1 MSLAWINP
9 LYFAGILLLTLPV
22 LIHLVQKQQAS
33 GIKFPSLMF
42 LHKIPQQQKR
52 RLVVRHWIL
61 LLLRCLLLLLL
72 VLAFARPF
80 FDRTDAAI
88 ASGDGLRD
96 SVIVLDRSYSM
107 GVADQW
113 RQAQE
118 AALDFVAAKRPR
130 DRVGLILFDDEVEV
144 VSDLSADGAGLR
156 AIVERQ
162 RPGMRGTRL
171 RIAVEQADRLLAAS
185 TAEEQQILL
194 ISDFRAED
202 SRSEVPEITAGIGI
216 RVHPVEMAELANSGI
231 VAVDILPS
239 GRAAADEFRLE
250 VDLVNYADEALEQQ
264 LELELDGRVVERRQL
279 RLEPGTAATE
289 VFDQLSVAGNLARGL
304 LRLGDDG
311 LSLDNEAYFVFST
324 QQRIPI
330 LVVEPG
336 VARDNQSLYLEN
348 ALELSR
354 NPAFRVRVS
363 DWERLAA
370 ADLKN
375 YAVIVINDAPLPG
388 GAMAAALREF
398 VSAGGGL
405 LVAVG
410 DAIAGNW
417 PGGEG
422 GYLPGQ
428 LQRRVD
434 APAGGAFRVSRVAGD
449 HALSG
454 LDLTPASI
462 FSYRAIDAGADDR
475 VIAFYD
481 DGAGF
486 LFERSHGGGRVMV
499 MNTTLDTLW
508 NNLALEPIFL
518 PFLHRGLNYLA
529 AHESHPHSVR
539 VGEVVDVVRYA
550 RALAGSDAVVAAAA
564 SSSLTVEP
572 PAGAEIRLQR
582 AQPLLALEQR
592 GFYQVHRVTP
602 AESEVVLA
610 VNVDPAEAALE
621 KLDVARFVEEIK
633 TLARPP
639 RGERLSTR
647 RAEQHEQQQ
656 QLWYA
661 ILSLALILMLL
672 EAFAANWIAVR
683 RSRAA

>member
-9 LYFAGILLLTLPV
+9 LYLAGILLLTLPV

-42 LHKIPQQQKR
+42 LHRIPQQQKR
-52 RLVVRHWIL
+52 RLVIRHWIL
-61 LLLRCLLLLLL
+61 LLLRCLLLVLLI
-72 VLAFARPF
+72 LAFARPF
-80 FDRTDAAI
+80 LDRADAAVDTGS
-88 ASGDGLRD
+88 AQRD

-107 GVADQW
+107 GVADHW
-113 RQAQE
+113 RQAQN
-118 AALDFVAAKRPR
+118 AALEFIAAKRPR

-144 VSDLSADGAGLR
+144 ASDLTADGASLR

-162 RPGMRGTRL
+162 QPGFRATRL
-171 RIAVEQADRLLAAS
+171 RIAVEQADRLLAGS
-185 TAEEQQILL
+185 TAENRQILL
-194 ISDFRAED
+194 ISDFRAEA
-202 SRSEVPEITAGIGI
+202 SRSEIPEITAGIGI
-216 RVHPVEMAELANSGI
+216 RAHPVEIAEVANSGI
-231 VAVDILPS
+231 VAMDILPS
-239 GRAAADEFRLE
+239 GRAAAAEFRLE
-250 VDLVNYADEALEQQ
+250 IDLLNYADEALAQQ
-264 LELELDGRVVERRQL
+264 LELELDGRVVERRRL
-279 RLEPGTAATE
+279 RLEPGETARE
-289 VFDQLSVAGNLARGL
+289 VFDELSVAGNLARGL
-304 LRLGDDG
+304 VRLGDDA
-311 LSLDNEAYFVFST
+311 LRLDNEAYFVIST
-324 QQRIPI
+324 LQRIPV
-330 LVVEPG
+330 LVVEQKA
-336 VARDNQSLYLEN
+336 ARDNQSLYLEN

-354 NPAFRVRVS
+354 KPAFRVRVS

-370 ADLKN
+370 EDLKD

-388 GAMAAALREF
+388 GARAAALREF
-398 VSAGGGL
+398 VNAGGGL

-417 PGGEG
+417 PGGDG
-422 GYLPGQ
+422 GYLPGR

-434 APAGGAFRVSRVAGD
+434 AVPGSAFRITRVRDD

-454 LDLTPASI
+454 LDLTRASI
-462 FSYRAIDAGADDR
+462 FSYRAIEAGAGDR
-475 VIAFYD
+475 VLASYD

-486 LFERSHGGGRVMV
+486 LFERGYGGGRVLV

-508 NNLALEPIFL
+508 NNLALEPVFL

-529 AHESHPHSVR
+529 AHESYPYSVR
-539 VGEVVDVVRYA
+539 VGDVVDVVRYA

-582 AQPLLALEQR
+582 ERPLLALEQR

-602 AESEVVLA
+602 AASEVVLA
-610 VNVDPAEAALE
+610 ANVDPAEAGFE
-621 KLDVARFVEEIK
+621 KLDVPGFVEEIK
-633 TLARPP
+633 ALARPP
-639 RGERLSTR
+639 RDERLATR

-656 QLWYA
+656 QLWYI

-683 RSRAA
+683 RNRTA

>member
-1 MSLAWINP
+1 MGLAWINP
-9 LYFAGILLLTLPV
+9 LYLAGILLLALPV

-42 LHKIPQQQKR
+42 LHRIPQQQKR
-52 RLVVRHWIL
+52 RLVIRHWVL

-80 FDRTDAAI
+80 FDRADSAI
-88 ASGDGLRD
+88 ESGNAQRD

-107 GVADQW
+107 GVADHW
-113 RQAQE
+113 RQAQT
-118 AALDFVAAKRPR
+118 AALDYIAAKRPQ

-144 VSDLSADGAGLR
+144 VSDLTADGDGLR

-162 RPGMRGTRL
+162 QPGLRATRL

-185 TAEEQQILL
+185 IAEQRQILL
-194 ISDFRAED
+194 ISDFRARA
-202 SRSEVPEITAGIGI
+202 SRDEIPEITAGIGI
-216 RVHPVEMAELANSGI
+216 RVHPVEIAELANSGI
-231 VAVDILPS
+231 VAVDIGPS

-250 VDLVNYADEALEQQ
+250 VDLVNYSDEALEQQ

-279 RLEPGTAATE
+279 RLEPGATAGQ
-289 VFDQLSVAGNLARGL
+289 VFDELSVAGNLARGL
-304 LRLGDDG
+304 LRLGDDA
-311 LSLDNEAYFVFST
+311 LNLDNEAYFVFST
-324 QQRIPI
+324 LQRIPV
-330 LVVEPG
+330 LVVEQKA
-336 VARDNQSLYLEN
+336 ARDNQSLYLEN
-348 ALELSR
+348 ALGLSR
-354 NPAFRVRVS
+354 KPAFRVRVS
-363 DWERLAA
+363 DWEKLAVD
-370 ADLKN
+370 DLKN

-388 GAMAAALREF
+388 GAMAAALRDF
-398 VSAGGGL
+398 VAAGGGL

-417 PGGEG
+417 PGGDG

-428 LQRRVD
+428 LQRRID
-434 APAGGAFRVSRVAGD
+434 AAPGGAFRITGLTDD
-449 HALSG
+449 HALAG
-454 LDLTPASI
+454 LDLTRASV
-462 FSYRAIDAGADDR
+462 FSYRAIEPGANDR
-475 VIAFYD
+475 VLAGYD

-486 LFERSHGGGRVMV
+486 LFERSYGGGRVLV

-508 NNLALEPIFL
+508 NNLALEPVFL

-529 AHESHPHSVR
+529 AYESYPESVSI
-539 VGEVVDVVRYA
+539 GNVVDVVRYA

-564 SSSLTVEP
+564 NSSLTVEP
-572 PAGAEIRLQR
+572 PTGAEIRLLR
-582 AQPLLALEQR
+582 EQPLLAVEQR

-602 AESEVVLA
+602 AASEVVLA
-610 VNVDPAEAALE
+610 ANVDPAEAGFE
-621 KLDVARFVEEIK
+621 KLDVAGFVEEIK
-633 TLARPP
+633 ALARPP

-656 QLWYA
+656 QLWYI

-683 RSRAA
+683 RGRTA